1 LAPKTAPPM
10 TEKGYVN
17 PYGGWLSGWAVQGDP
32 FETIPELLWPNSV
45 RVYTRM
51 GREDSRLA
59 SMFQAIWL
67 PVRRTG
73 WRVDPNGAKVAV
85 TKFIAANLGLPIVG
99 DDENKPTPRTK
110 SQFSWSEHLRTA
122 LSYVQFGH
130 SVFELVYRRDGSMVL
145 LDKVAPRPQS
155 TIAFWNVD
163 QKGDLLSIQQWPAG
177 IFAMPGFVVQ
187 APTSVG
193 ANAIPGANLV
203 AYVRDPDPG
212 VWTGN
217 SILRA
222 CYKNFLLKDELM
234 RIEAA
239 AARRHGIGVPVAWAT
254 PEESEDKERIAEY
267 QATASAY
274 RGGSSAGLG
283 LPAEAKFQIVGPT
296 GTPMDPRR
304 AIEYHDH
311 QMALVALAHF
321 LNLDGDGGSYA
332 LANVQ
337 QDTFIQALQTVAD
350 TIRDTAQRRIIE
362 PLVDANWGPDEPM
375 PKLVFDEIGSR
386 QDATA
391 ASLNQLAVSGLI
403 TPDDRLESYIRQSS
417 GLPSPDPATARPDQ
431 PALPAMPDQ
440 SAQPDQVQPPEPATQ
455 TRPAAARARQRRENP
470 QGKQQPLF

>member
-1 LAPKTAPPM
+1 MAPKTAPPV

-45 RVYTRM
+45 RIYTRM

-59 SMFQAIWL
+59 SMFQAISL
-67 PVRRTG
+67 PVRRTC
-73 WRVDPNGAKVAV
+73 WRIDPNGADPAVA
-85 TKFIAANLGLPIVG
+85 KFIAADLGLPIVG
-99 DDENKPTPRTK
+99 DDENKPTTRSK
-110 SQFSWSEHLRTA
+110 GHFSWNEHLRTA

-130 SVFELVYRRDGSMVL
+130 SIFELVYRVDDGIAH

-155 TIAFWNVD
+155 TIAFWEVD
-163 QKGDLLSIQQWPAG
+163 RAGELQSIQQWPAG
-177 IFAMPGFVVQ
+177 IVSTPGFVVQ
-187 APTSVG
+187 APTSI
-193 ANAIPGANLV
+193 AASAIPGERLV

-222 CYKNFLLKDELM
+222 CYKNYLLKDELM

-267 QATASAY
+267 QAIASQY
-274 RGGSSAGLG
+274 RGGSSAGLA
-283 LPAEAKFQIVGPT
+283 LPAEAKFEIKGPT

-321 LNLDGDGGSYA
+321 LNLEGGGGSYA
-332 LANVQ
+332 LASVQ
-337 QDTFIQALQTVAD
+337 QDTFVQSLQTVAD
-350 TIRDTAQRRIIE
+350 TVRDTAQRRIIE
-362 PLVDANWGPDEPM
+362 PLVDANWGSDEPT
-375 PKLVFDEIGSR
+375 PRLVFDEIGSR

-391 ASLNQLAVSGLI
+391 AALQMLVTSGLV
-403 TPDDRLESYIRQSS
+403 TPDARLEQFLRQSS
-417 GLPSPDPATARPDQ
+417 GLPAPDPETAEPQQ
-431 PALPAMPDQ
+431 PAPQQPAPPNLPGAGD
-440 SAQPDQVQPPEPATQ
+440 STPPPPAPPQ
-455 TRPAAARARQRRENP
+455 TRTAAARARQRREHP
-470 QGKQQPLF
+470 KQEPLF